1 MRDRLGLFYTVS
13 AYLVWGGFPA
23 FFVLLN
29 SVDTLEIVPI
39 RTLWALVFALI
50 IVVFAK
56 SWAQVRT
63 VFRTPRL
70 FWFSALA
77 GGLLYLNWTAFVFA
91 VQTDHI
97 IETSLG
103 YFINPFVTIA
113 LGVLFRGERLSR
125 LQWVAVSIAAVA
137 VIVLSVG
144 YGQLPWIALTLAFS
158 FGLYGFIKKQH
169 AEGIDA
175 PVGMFFETVAVVPIV
190 IVQLVL
196 VQYFSGTL
204 AVFTDGLWIN
214 VLLALSGL
222 ITLSGLLLFAAGTK
236 RLPLIYVGFIQFL
249 SPVLTFLFGYFVMGE
264 DMSLARWIGFV
275 AVWAGIAILLFDIV
289 QRMRSRSARR
299 GSITAQANPL
309 R

>member
-1 MRDRLGLFYTVS
+1 M
-13 AYLVWGGFPA
+13 WGGFPA

-39 RTLWALVFALI
+39 RTLWALVFAFI
-50 IVVFAK
+50 IVAFAK

-77 GGLLYLNWTAFVFA
+77 GGLLYLNWMAFVFA

-113 LGVLFRGERLSR
+113 LGVWFRGERLSR
-125 LQWVAVSIAAVA
+125 LQWVAVSIAALA

-236 RLPLIYVGFIQFL
+236 RLPLISVGFIQFL

-264 DMSLARWIGFV
+264 DMSLARWIGFI

-289 QRMRSRSARR
+289 QRMRNRSARQR
-299 GSITAQANPL
+299 SITAQANPL